1 MQIYGYIDIAFVLPY
16 TIEDNTREKADI
28 PMANTPQL
36 LILGNGFDLHCGLKS
51 GYADFFNAYIRPYK
65 SYFPTLFIH
74 QTNFW
79 AQLLIY
85 REGWSFNKWCD
96 IESMIK
102 DTLLAICFG
111 ETNTASDLRNGIW
124 AISSESRH
132 HINDIAQVT
141 TNHITQF
148 LYAYCADF
156 FDSRNSILPEA
167 DPHFSTLHLL
177 LEHLLQDL
185 HVLER
190 QFCQYLKDQIVNPKN
205 PEQLNTTYLIN
216 AFNLLGK
223 LTDSSNMVFADFD
236 DILVRDTVEEWKQT
250 DDHMRSTIS
259 LEKRTLSNRFLNLRN
274 THILS
279 FNYTALF
286 DILAVES
293 PCVYNN
299 VHGKL
304 CSNPCGETCKSSNII
319 FGIDDTFIHSQNANT
334 ELRMFSKTYRK
345 MSDTSTSVSILPKND
360 NKPLAIKF
368 YGHSLSSADYSY
380 FQSIF
385 DYYDLY
391 GNSNVRLIFYFSK
404 GFEQTDA
411 IYQLIN
417 SYGKTL
423 SNQEQGKNLIHKLL
437 LENRLKITEIP

>member
-1 MQIYGYIDIAFVLPY
+1 M
-16 TIEDNTREKADI
+16 AD
-28 PMANTPQL
+28 TPQL

-51 GYADFFNAYIRPYK
+51 GYADFFKTQILDRVNAHYGFPMMRLGHHGFWETLLFESYK
-65 SYFPTLFIH
+65 NYYNINH
-74 QTNFW
+74 
-79 AQLLIY
+79 
-85 REGWSFNKWCD
+85 KWCD
-96 IESMIK
+96 IESLIK

-391 GNSNVRLIFYFSK
+391 GNSNVQLIFYFSK